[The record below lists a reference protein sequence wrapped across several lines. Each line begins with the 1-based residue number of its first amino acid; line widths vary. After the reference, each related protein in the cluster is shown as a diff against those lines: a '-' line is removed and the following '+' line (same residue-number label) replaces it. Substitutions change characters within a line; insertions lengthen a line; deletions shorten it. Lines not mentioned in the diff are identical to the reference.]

1 MEVRLYTNTAPAQ
14 RANKSS
20 YLTLLATVTGVNVYG
35 DFDLQQPQ
43 LQMDANSNSLTANY
57 CYIVELGRYYYIQK
71 HVGRTATHVTLQ
83 LDLDRRYTY
92 LNTVKNSDVVA
103 TRCNM
108 YNKNIPD
115 SMAMSIPQEKV
126 TYRKLSSALTGE
138 NYILVVGG

>member
-1 MEVRLYTNTAPAQ
+1 MEVKLYTNTADTQ
-14 RANKSS
+14 RADKTG

-43 LQMDANSNSLTANY
+43 LKLDANSNSLTANY
-57 CYIVELGRYYYIQK
+57 CYIVELGRYYFIQK
-71 HVGRTATHVTLQ
+71 HLGRTATHVTLQ

-92 LNTVKNSDVVA
+92 LNTIKNSDVTA
-103 TRCNM
+103 TRSNM

-115 SMAMSIPQEKV
+115 TMALNVPQEKV